1 MVSSVLTLALPL
13 PTYLVLPP
21 SAFVSLHLLSLLGEL
36 TDVGRQVF
44 GLRPLNIINLNV
56 NITLS
61 LPFILGEV

>member
-1 MVSSVLTLALPL
+1 MVSSVLTPALPL

-21 SAFVSLHLLSLLGEL
+21 SVFVSLHLLSLLGEL

-44 GLRPLNIINLNV
+44 GLRPLNIIKLNV
-56 NITLS
+56 NINLS